1 MCVRARRRWHCGK
14 RWLVGCGTVKGG
26 GEGPGRLPFF
36 PFLAWPSLLTGS
48 GRRSGSDAVFVV
60 FTARGAGGG
69 RKDIAVA
76 LFILLILILFVSS
89 ISITPSLLH
98 LQSGRFIGTQGGVV
112 VTISSRYCT
121 RCTRG
126 TLEKGWHCYWSLAA
140 VLKLR
145 GGTTDSAGGK
155 VAAALLRKMI
165 SIICS

>member
-1 MCVRARRRWHCGK
+1 MGRGQ
-14 RWLVGCGTVKGG
+14 GG
-26 GEGPGRLPFF
+26 YRSFPSSPGLRCLPGRVAVAVRMRFSSSLP
-36 PFLAWPSLLTGS
+36 PG
-48 GRRSGSDAVFVV
+48 GR
-60 FTARGAGGG
+60 GGG